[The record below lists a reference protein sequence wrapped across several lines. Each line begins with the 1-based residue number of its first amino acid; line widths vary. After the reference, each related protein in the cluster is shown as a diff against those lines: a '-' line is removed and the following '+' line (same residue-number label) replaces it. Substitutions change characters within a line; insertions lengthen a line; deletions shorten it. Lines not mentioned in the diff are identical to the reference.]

1 MNGYDLALEFLRTVK
16 GIDDL
21 LDKKAK
27 ASAKEDQLLDREIDA
42 LESRMFEIM
51 NILKS
56 TEV

>member
-27 ASAKEDQLLDREIDA
+27 ASGREEEMLDKEIDA
-42 LESRMFEIM
+42 LEIKMYEVK
-51 NILKS
+51 NKLKS
-56 TEV
+56 KEV

>member
-42 LESRMFEIM
+42 LESRMFEIK
-51 NILKS
+51 NKLKS